1 MKKSGFKWPVCALL
15 TLAILGGTIYWGYDR
30 FRAEQTLTKAAVG
43 EAAQR
48 AGEAGAATA
57 PAAYRAAF
65 SAPFLAGFALVMA
78 AILGSVIYFWWSL
91 KDLEGG
97 RRYGEE
103 EEKAPDEASAP

>member
-1 MKKSGFKWPVCALL
+1 MSGVKKSGFKWPVCALL
-15 TLAILGGTIYWGYDR
+15 ILAILGGTIYWGYDR
-30 FRAEQTLTKAAVG
+30 FRAEQALTKAAG
-43 EAAQR
+43 GAAAQR
-48 AGEAGAATA
+48 AGEAGA